1 MLLLLNFN
9 NLFYKIF
16 MNFYYAKFDTMQNIM
31 ILSFSV
37 FTFFDIYRLKLYLY
51 LNIFINSDFVYLLYD
66 TNYNNV

>member
-37 FTFFDIYRLKLYLY
+37 FTFFLQILFSIY
-51 LNIFINSDFVYLLYD
+51 
-66 TNYNNV
+66 NY